1 MKKVCFILCLAIL
14 SGCSFVNNEKI
25 VGYNEQGKTVV
36 EVCRGGFFIGLG
48 GKSCNIELK
57 DYGRVSNKSDTLN
70 VISKE
75 ER

>member
-1 MKKVCFILCLAIL
+1 MKRVYLILCLAAM
-14 SGCSFVNNEKI
+14 SGCSFQNNEKI

-36 EVCRGGFFIGLG
+36 EVCRGGFVIGIG
-48 GKSCNIELK
+48 GESCSIELK

-75 ER
+75 DR